1 MSASQLVNL
10 LGTPHAMYAVVDS
23 SASDSVYSSV
33 VSSSASL
40 AEVPVASVG
49 TCVDTSP
56 RAAPEDASLSFTL
69 NSGASHCLFRDRTTL
84 TPLPTPVSVA
94 LADPTSGPI
103 TARYTTTLPCP
114 AAPSSSLTDF
124 HVPSFSRNLVGVR
137 PLMIQHVCVWIEP
150 SGETA
155 VAASPQVA
163 VSSQVPV
170 FGLVVASCSCR
181 SLAHPTVLWHH
192 KMGHLS
198 ISHMR
203 AMSSQRLVLGLLRV
217 LPSLLPSLVP
227 PCGPCFE
234 GRLRATP
241 HSSLRPATEPFET
254 LHLDF
259 DVTSM
264 LIRWLLTT
272 SDTRGRRVRCLHSD
286 RGESPEQNGVAERRI
301 GLVMEIA
308 RTSMTH
314 ARAPHFLW
322 PYAVR
327 YAAHQL
333 NLWPRVS
340 WPEVSLTSLWT
351 GSPGVASR
359 FRVWGCL
366 ALVRD
371 TSADKISPR
380 VVPCVFLGFL
390 EDSSNYTFYHPPLH
404 QFFDS
409 RDVRF
414 DESVPYYARYP
425 CRGLPVPPPLLF
437 LTSRCPLLFS
447 RLAFVLPCFVLV
459 CLVLT
464 EFASTGLDYA
474 TSLVAAPPTSPLA
487 VGGESALG
495 CDALEDRQFELEF
508 LAAASPHLCAML
520 LAPEG
525 GPDAL
530 DIPTPRTYVEVPPLG
545 ANIVD
550 GMWIF
555 RVKRPPGSPPVF
567 KARYVA
573 RGFSQREG
581 FDFFHTFA
589 PTPKMTTLRV
599 LLHVAAQR
607 DYELHSPDFSTAFLQ
622 GSLHEEVWLRLPPAF
637 TGTFPPGTQVALAD
651 MKLELQKRHICTDLG
666 ELRHYLGLQIT
677 RDKAARTIILSQS
690 HMVQQVLQRFE
701 LQHSTVQH
709 TPLAVDHRL
718 TGPFLGEPFEP
729 SGPYA
734 ELVGCLMYLMTCTR
748 PDLAFP
754 LSILARFVAP
764 GRHRPVH
771 WTAAVRVAK
780 YLTTTSGVELVLG
793 GRQDVV
799 LTGHCDY
806 SYADDAETHRSTQGY
821 CFSLGSGAVSWR
833 STCSSSVSTY
843 TVEAEIYAGAM
854 AAQELRW
861 LTFLL
866 TDLGERPSSAPTLFT
881 DNKATILLCGEPRM
895 ESRVKHIN
903 VRFFLMRELQRRGQA
918 RFNFVESEA
927 NTADIFTK
935 ALSPCDHQRCCVQ
948 LDLVETG
955 SRLA

>member
-155 VAASPQVA
+155 VPASHQVAASPQVA

-254 LHLDF
+254 LHLDKF

-447 RLAFVLPCFVLV
+447 RLAFVLPCFVLRPILSRV
-459 CLVLT
+459 LASLVTDPRASLSSVSALTAAVT

-530 DIPTPRTYVEVPPLG
+530 DIPTPRTYVE
-545 ANIVD
+545 
-550 GMWIF
+550 
-555 RVKRPPGSPPVF
+555 
-567 KARYVA
+567 
-573 RGFSQREG
+573 
-581 FDFFHTFA
+581 
-589 PTPKMTTLRV
+589 
-599 LLHVAAQR
+599 
-607 DYELHSPDFSTAFLQ
+607 
-622 GSLHEEVWLRLPPAF
+622 
-637 TGTFPPGTQVALAD
+637 
-651 MKLELQKRHICTDLG
+651 
-666 ELRHYLGLQIT
+666 
-677 RDKAARTIILSQS
+677 
-690 HMVQQVLQRFE
+690 VLQRFE

-866 TDLGERPSSAPTLFT
+866 TDL
-881 DNKATILLCGEPRM
+881 
-895 ESRVKHIN
+895 
-903 VRFFLMRELQRRGQA
+903 
-918 RFNFVESEA
+918 
-927 NTADIFTK
+927 
-935 ALSPCDHQRCCVQ
+935 
-948 LDLVETG
+948 
-955 SRLA
+955 